1 MKTAVVCDTGSGFTR
16 NELEKNGVYFL
27 PLQYNFNNESKL
39 DGVEMSASEVYEKMK
54 EGTLFSTSLT
64 PVGLTEELFTKLKEE
79 GYEEIL
85 GFPITAGLSSNAQT
99 WEMVAEQVG
108 IKYITID
115 CCMPAMIQGYLAMQA
130 KKYLDQGKNSEE
142 IKTYFED
149 IIKDAQTM
157 IVPNDMEHLA
167 RSGRLTKLAA
177 SLANLLKI
185 KPILQLNIESAG
197 KVDIYDKVRTEKK
210 AFIKMLDYA
219 KEHILNKGEG
229 YVICVADSLAKEKG
243 EAVFNYLH
251 SIFPKAEMHYELLV
265 GVVGVHTGLDCVG
278 IQYFKKPKQEL

>member
-1 MKTAVVCDTGSGFTR
+1 MKTAVVCDTGCGLTR
-16 NELEKNGVYFL
+16 EDIEKNGVYFL

-39 DGVEMSASEVYEKMK
+39 DEVEMNAREVYEMMK

-64 PVGLTEELFTKLKEE
+64 PVGLTEELFTKLKKE
-79 GYEEIL
+79 GYDEIL

-99 WEMVAEQVG
+99 WQMVAEQVG
-108 IKYITID
+108 IKYTNID
-115 CCMPAMIQGYLAMQA
+115 CCMPAIIQGYLAIEA
-130 KKYLDQGKNSEE
+130 KRYLDQGNSVEE
-142 IKTYFED
+142 IKAYFED

-157 IVPNDMEHLA
+157 IVPNDMDHLA

-185 KPILQLNIESAG
+185 KPILQLNVKSAG

-210 AFIKMLDYA
+210 AFMKMLDYA
-219 KEHILNKGEG
+219 KEHVPNEGEG
-229 YVICVADSLAKEKG
+229 YVVGVADSLAKEKG
-243 EAVFNYLH
+243 EAVFNYLR